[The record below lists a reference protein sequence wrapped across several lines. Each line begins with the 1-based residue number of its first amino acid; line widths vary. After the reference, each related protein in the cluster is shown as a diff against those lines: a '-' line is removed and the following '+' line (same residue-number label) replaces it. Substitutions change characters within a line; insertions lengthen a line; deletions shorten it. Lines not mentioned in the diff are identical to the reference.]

1 VPDLIAGNSL
11 MRGRPLFLIL
21 AARGLRKVIVIVPE
35 GSLEGLRQFARNSRT
50 RALGRSS
57 LPDRAGFGL

>member
-1 VPDLIAGNSL
+1 

-50 RALGRSS
+50 WALGRSS